1 MSLLQT
7 IVLKAEYC
15 LLNWAMNVSDRTASR
30 MSEGSSGRLLEG
42 DEAAVTM
49 LDVLQDEQELEDD
62 ANVRDDFILCNI
74 KEIVSRDIYT
84 FLKDCKLKSVLF
96 LYALMVFNF

>member
-1 MSLLQT
+1 MIL
-7 IVLKAEYC
+7 
-15 LLNWAMNVSDRTASR
+15 SDRIASR

-62 ANVRDDFILCNI
+62 ANVSETIASCAILKGFCL
-74 KEIVSRDIYT
+74 EI
-84 FLKDCKLKSVLF
+84 F
-96 LYALMVFNF
+96 

>member
-1 MSLLQT
+1 
-7 IVLKAEYC
+7 
-15 LLNWAMNVSDRTASR
+15 

-62 ANVRDDFILCNI
+62 ANVRDEFILCNI
-74 KEIVSRDIYT
+74 KGIVSRDIGYT
-84 FLKDCKLKSVLF
+84 F
-96 LYALMVFNF
+96 

>member
-1 MSLLQT
+1 MSEKTISRYCPFKSCKLL
-7 IVLKAEYC
+7 LESSEHC
-15 LLNWAMNVSDRTASR
+15 LRYLYTWAMILSDRMTSR

-62 ANVRDDFILCNI
+62 ANVRGDFILCSI
-74 KEIVSRDIYT
+74 KGIVSRDIGYT
-84 FLKDCKLKSVLF
+84 F
-96 LYALMVFNF
+96 